1 MKLKTITLSILLASS
16 LFAGKNT
23 MITESKV
30 IEIVEDTSAFYIGVG
45 ASYFNLKDSTT
56 EESFT
61 SLGAMLQVGYKYNNY
76 IGIEARYTQSVGDV
90 AYDKGNTLATNISNY
105 PTTASN
111 IAIYLKPQY
120 PLGDFSLY
128 GLLGYGM
135 VQYTD
140 LPTGTKDR
148 QESSFQWGLGAEY
161 LVMDNI
167 SIFADYSRLYDGT
180 GFDGHVPNSN
190 VYSDVVTVGVS
201 YRF

>member
-1 MKLKTITLSILLASS
+1 MILASS

-23 MITESKV
+23 IITESKV
-30 IEIVEDTSAFYIGVG
+30 IEVVEDISAFYIGIG
-45 ASYFNLKDSTT
+45 ASYLNLKDNTT
-56 EESFT
+56 DESLT
-61 SLGAMLQVGYKYNNY
+61 SLGATAQIGYRYNSY
-76 IGIEARYTQSVGDV
+76 IGVEARYTQNVGDV
-90 AYDKGNTLATNISNY
+90 DYDKGNTGFANNPNY

-120 PLGDFSLY
+120 TLGDFTLY
-128 GLLGYGM
+128 GLIGYGM

-148 QESSFQWGLGAEY
+148 TESAFQWGIGAEY
-161 LVMDNI
+161 LIMDNI

-180 GFDGHVPNSN
+180 GFDGHVPSSD

-201 YRF
+201 YFF